1 MSGTDAQRAAP
12 WDSGVPDALRERV
25 ILITGA
31 YGGLGEAAAKAC
43 ARAGATVVLLGR
55 KVPKLSRTY
64 DAVKALGREPAL
76 YPLDLAGAD
85 PADYEAMADKIASD
99 LGGLH
104 GVLHCAA
111 EFTGLRPLESTPPE
125 DFVRN
130 LHINLTAPWLLTQA
144 CLPQLR
150 KAGDSAV
157 VFVADDLSRVN
168 RAYWGAYGVAKA
180 GLLGLLHILNDET
193 DNSCVRVSG
202 LQPGPMRSNIR
213 SRAYVEEAA
222 SRVPLPTRYAD
233 ACVYLLSA
241 AGAAHR
247 GQLMSIDAGEQ

>member
-1 MSGTDAQRAAP
+1 MSGLSATTADPFAVAAANTLA
-12 WDSGVPDALRERV
+12 DRV

-43 ARAGATVVLLGR
+43 AQAGATVVLLGR

-64 DAVKALGREPAL
+64 DAVKALGPLPAI

-85 PADYEAMADKIASD
+85 PADYEAMVDTIAAD

-111 EFTGLRPLESTPPE
+111 EFTGLRPLETTPPE

-130 LHINLTAPWLLTQA
+130 LHVNLTAPWLLTQA
-144 CLPQLR
+144 CLPLLR
-150 KAGDSAV
+150 KADDSAV
-157 VFVADDLSRVN
+157 VFVTDDLKRVN
-168 RAYWGAYGVAKA
+168 RAYWGSYGVAKA
-180 GLLGLLHILNDET
+180 GLIALMQMLNDET
-193 DNSCVRVSG
+193 DNGKVRVSA

-213 SRAYVEEAA
+213 SRAFVEEAA
-222 SRVPLPTRYAD
+222 SNVPTPNSNAN
-233 ACVYLLSA
+233 ACVHLLSP
-241 AGAAHR
+241 AGIDWR
-247 GQLMSIDAGEQ
+247 GRMLCAEASK